1 MLTIGISAVPTSA
14 EAIEYVVEAE
24 RLGVDAV
31 WVPEFWG
38 FDALTPLGA
47 LAMKTERIRLGTGI
61 IQLGSRT
68 PAGLAMAA
76 LSLQALSNGRFVL
89 GIGTSGP
96 QVIEGWHG
104 VRFDKPVQR
113 TRETIEIVRL
123 AMSGERVAYDG
134 EVYQLPLA
142 DSQGRALRAAAPPA
156 AVPIY
161 VAALGPKNLAL
172 TGELADG
179 WIGNSFFCESADV
192 FFDPIRAS
200 AESAGRNLADI
211 DLTVGVGVEITDDV
225 EGAGRRHADGF
236 AFTFGAMG
244 SGKDNFYNNAFA
256 RQGWGES
263 VAEAQRRWLDGDRAG
278 AAACIPI
285 EIGLSMNLVGPPE
298 EIARRLREYRD
309 CGVNHLRVSPVG
321 DTNDERLAML
331 GELMDLVA
339 TVNAE
344 SP

>member
-1 MLTIGISAVPTSA
+1 MLTIGINSVPTSR
-14 EAIEYVVEAE
+14 ETIDEVVEAE

-47 LAMKTERIRLGTGI
+47 LAMKTDRMRLGTAI
-61 IQLGSRT
+61 VQLGSRT
-68 PAGLAMAA
+68 PASLAMAA

-113 TRETIEIVRL
+113 TRETIEIVRQ
-123 AMSGERVAYDG
+123 AMSGDRLSYDG
-134 EVYQLPLA
+134 EVYQLPLPE
-142 DSQGRALRAAAPPA
+142 SQGKAIRAAAPPA
-156 AVPIY
+156 EVPIY
-161 VAALGPKNLAL
+161 VASLGPKNLHL

-179 WIGNSFFCESADV
+179 WIGNSFFCESAGVYLDE
-192 FFDPIRAS
+192 IGAGARS
-200 AESAGRNLADI
+200 AERSLDDI
-211 DLTVGVGVEITDDV
+211 DLTVSVGLEITDDV
-225 EGAGRRHADGF
+225 EVAARRHADGF

-256 RQGWGES
+256 RQGWADD
-263 VAEAQRRWLDGDRAG
+263 VAAVQQLWVDGDRPG
-278 AAACIPI
+278 AAARVPI
-285 EIGLSMNLVGPPE
+285 EIGQAMNLIGPPD
-298 EIARRLREYRD
+298 EITRRLREYRD
-309 CGVNHLRVSPVG
+309 CGVNHLRVGPVG
-321 DTNDERLAML
+321 DTPDQRLAAL

-339 TVNAE
+339 TVNTE
-344 SP
+344 